1 MPNWCEN
8 SLSVSVPS
16 GTEEGKQ
23 QLEEF
28 IETAAGFN
36 RFGKFTL
43 LSFEA
48 FVPYPRVF
56 DELDKLADAY
66 GILYSRVDRLP
77 TALRNDLLKGLRRS
91 WEYKDGFN
99 LGGYEWCIKNWGT
112 KWDAHGV
119 SICHFNGPNI
129 RYDFDTAW
137 SPPTPVVLA
146 MSRKFPLLHFEL
158 CYVEPGMMFKGWF
171 ECENGEVLVD
181 DFTEM
186 TREDFEYLYGTEEE

>member
-8 SLSVSVPS
+8 GLSVSVPS

-36 RFGKFTL
+36 RFGDFTL
-43 LSFEA
+43 LNFEA

-91 WEYKDGFN
+91 WEFNDGFN
-99 LGGYEWCIKNWGT
+99 LGGYEWCITHWGT
-112 KWDAHGV
+112 KWDVIVETYVADE
-119 SICHFNGPNI
+119 SIIQYG
-129 RYDFDTAW
+129 FDTPW

-158 CYVEPGMMFKGWF
+158 RYMEPGMAFKGRYV
-171 ECENGEVLVD
+171 CKNGEVEVD
-181 DFTEM
+181 DCWDM
-186 TREDFEYLYGTEEE
+186 TPEDFEELEG